1 MREEE
6 NIAGCLIRVDEI
18 VNIVEGLG
26 EEVDDKVIVQN
37 VFRSLT
43 LRHDAIVS
51 SIKDREHLDKL
62 TMDEL
67 HGILIAYAMR
77 IRHQK
82 PSKREATF
90 KASKETKNHE
100 KMPNKI
106 PYNESYEEE
115 ANFLRK
121 LKKGTSK
128 YKEKIQLKCSLPMQN
143 DSDDE
148 K

>member
-37 VFRSLT
+37 VFRSLIM
-43 LRHDAIVS
+43 RYDAIVS

-67 HGILIAYAMR
+67 HGILIAYSMR
-77 IRHQK
+77 IRHYK

-90 KASKETKNHE
+90 KVSKETKNNE

-121 LKKGTSK
+121 LKKVTSK
-128 YKEKIQLKCSLPMQN
+128 YKAKI
-143 DSDDE
+143 
-148 K
+148 

>member
-37 VFRSLT
+37 VFTSLT
-43 LRHDAIVS
+43 MRYDAIVS

-67 HGILIAYAMR
+67 HGILIAYAMK
-77 IRHQK
+77 IRH
-82 PSKREATF
+82 
-90 KASKETKNHE
+90 
-100 KMPNKI
+100 
-106 PYNESYEEE
+106 
-115 ANFLRK
+115 
-121 LKKGTSK
+121 
-128 YKEKIQLKCSLPMQN
+128 
-143 DSDDE
+143 
-148 K
+148 

>member
-18 VNIVEGLG
+18 VSRVEGLA

-43 LRHDAIVS
+43 MRYDAIVS

-67 HGILIAYAMR
+67 HGILIAYAMK
-77 IRHQK
+77 IRH
-82 PSKREATF
+82 
-90 KASKETKNHE
+90 
-100 KMPNKI
+100 
-106 PYNESYEEE
+106 
-115 ANFLRK
+115 
-121 LKKGTSK
+121 
-128 YKEKIQLKCSLPMQN
+128 
-143 DSDDE
+143 
-148 K
+148 

>member
-43 LRHDAIVS
+43 MRCDAIVS

-67 HGILIAYAMR
+67 HGILIAYAMK
-77 IRHQK
+77 IRHQEA
-82 PSKREATF
+82 SKREATF

-128 YKEKIQLKCSLPMQN
+128 YKGKIQLKCSLPMQN

>member
-43 LRHDAIVS
+43 MRYDAIVS

-62 TMDEL
+62 TMDDL
-67 HGILIAYAMR
+67 HGILIAYAMK
-77 IRHQK
+77 IRH
-82 PSKREATF
+82 
-90 KASKETKNHE
+90 
-100 KMPNKI
+100 
-106 PYNESYEEE
+106 
-115 ANFLRK
+115 
-121 LKKGTSK
+121 
-128 YKEKIQLKCSLPMQN
+128 
-143 DSDDE
+143 
-148 K
+148 

>member
-43 LRHDAIVS
+43 MRYDAIVS

-77 IRHQK
+77 IRH
-82 PSKREATF
+82 
-90 KASKETKNHE
+90 
-100 KMPNKI
+100 
-106 PYNESYEEE
+106 
-115 ANFLRK
+115 
-121 LKKGTSK
+121 
-128 YKEKIQLKCSLPMQN
+128 
-143 DSDDE
+143 
-148 K
+148 